1 LLCPG
6 NQVAFTS
13 HGGNKSDEPA
23 SQNAKTAI
31 ATGKGKPELFVE
43 HAQILI
49 GEMAILSE
57 KSSMLESPTIDV
69 DFNKV
74 QYEEQGVKKDLLI

>member
-1 LLCPG
+1 
-6 NQVAFTS
+6 
-13 HGGNKSDEPA
+13 
-23 SQNAKTAI
+23 
-31 ATGKGKPELFVE
+31 VE